1 VPTAYIWACRVGAA
15 GAMEIIHPRI
25 VPKMCFYTSERWRT
39 GSGKM
44 DGFAHGGNM
53 GAAEL
58 SQQDL
63 GVSRAVAEGNEGAA
77 PVRRLSLIKNTIRA
91 RATASRILE
100 ERALSSWQRVG

>member
-1 VPTAYIWACRVGAA
+1 MPTAYIWACRVGAA

-53 GAAEL
+53 GAL
-58 SQQDL
+58 YFITF
-63 GVSRAVAEGNEGAA
+63 VFITFF
-77 PVRRLSLIKNTIRA
+77 LIIYIYEN
-91 RATASRILE
+91 SILMW
-100 ERALSSWQRVG
+100 RH

>member
-1 VPTAYIWACRVGAA
+1 
-15 GAMEIIHPRI
+15 
-25 VPKMCFYTSERWRT
+25 MCFYTSERWRT

-63 GVSRAVAEGNEGAA
+63 GVSRAVAEGN
-77 PVRRLSLIKNTIRA
+77 
-91 RATASRILE
+91 
-100 ERALSSWQRVG
+100 

>member
-1 VPTAYIWACRVGAA
+1 
-15 GAMEIIHPRI
+15 
-25 VPKMCFYTSERWRT
+25 
-39 GSGKM
+39 M

-77 PVRRLSLIKNTIRA
+77 PLRGLSLIKNTIRA

-100 ERALSSWQRVG
+100 ERALSSWQRVGRNGKCVCVHTHTSAGPPSSFLSLALDEDIRQAIY